1 MNKDMEQKK
10 RYVAPS
16 TVVVPVVSCGMLAQ
30 SPQGIEIERDKLVD
44 YDKAALSNKN
54 NFDLWE

>member
-1 MNKDMEQKK
+1 MEQKK

-30 SPQGIEIERDKLVD
+30 SPQGIEIDRDKLVD

-54 NFDLWE
+54 NFNGAKK